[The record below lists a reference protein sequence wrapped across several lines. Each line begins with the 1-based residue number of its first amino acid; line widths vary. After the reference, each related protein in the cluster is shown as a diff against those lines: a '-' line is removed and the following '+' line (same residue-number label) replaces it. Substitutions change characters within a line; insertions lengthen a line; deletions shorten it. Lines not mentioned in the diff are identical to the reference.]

1 MLRLVDLSMVVAS
14 EQGENREIIHKINVE
29 FQTGKVYGITGPN
42 GGGKTSLAK
51 LIMGIYPPSQGRIYL
66 QDQDITDLGI
76 SERAQ
81 RGIVYAF
88 QQPPRFKGL
97 TVRDLI
103 NIARPGID
111 NLYLRSTLRDV
122 GLCPEDYLDRDVGP
136 GLSGGEMK
144 RIEMAQTLAREAVI
158 SIMDEPEAGVD
169 LWTIQKII
177 AVIVARYKKNPG
189 LTTIIITHNEN
200 MLHICDEILVIENGL
215 LTNRGTPEEIW
226 PLIKD
231 EIECKM
237 KDQCSGDIAYA
248 IR

>member
-1 MLRLVDLSMVVAS
+1 MLRLENLTMVVGNNH
-14 EQGENREIIHKINVE
+14 GENREIIRGINAE
-29 FQTGKVYGITGPN
+29 FVAGKVYGITGPN

-51 LIMGIYPPSQGRIYL
+51 LIMGIYMPSQGRIYL
-66 QDQDITDLGI
+66 QDRDITSLSI

-81 RGIVYAF
+81 LGIVYAF

-97 TVRDLI
+97 TVKDLI

-111 NLYLRSTLRDV
+111 NLHLRSTLRDV

-144 RIEMAQTLAREAVI
+144 RIEMAQTLAREALI

-169 LWTIQKII
+169 LWTIQKLI
-177 AVIVARYKKNPG
+177 AVIVGRYKKNPD

-200 MLHICDEILVIENGL
+200 MLHICDEVLVLENGML
-215 LTNRGTPEEIW
+215 VHRGTPEEIW
-226 PLIKD
+226 PHIKD

-237 KDQCSGDIAYA
+237 KEMCSGEMAYE

>member
-1 MLRLVDLSMVVAS
+1 MLSLVDLSMVVAS
-14 EQGENREIIHKINVE
+14 EQGESREIIRGVNIE
-29 FQTGKVYGITGPN
+29 FEAGKVYGLTGPN

-51 LIMGIYPPSQGRIYL
+51 LIMGIYQPSQGQICL
-66 QDQDITDLGI
+66 QGQDITSLSI

-81 RGIVYAF
+81 RGIIYAF
-88 QQPPRFKGL
+88 QQPPSFKGL
-97 TVRDLI
+97 TVEDLI
-103 NIARPGID
+103 NIAHPGID
-111 NLYLRSTLRDV
+111 KLFLRGTLRDV
-122 GLCPEDYLDRDVGP
+122 GLCPEDYLHRDVGP

-144 RIEMAQTLAREAVI
+144 RIEMAQVLVRDAII
-158 SIMDEPEAGVD
+158 SIMDEPESGVD
-169 LWTIQKII
+169 LWTIQKLI
-177 AVIVARYKKNPG
+177 AIVEDKYKKNPSM
-189 LTTIIITHNEN
+189 TTIIITHNEK

-215 LTNRGTPEEIW
+215 LVHRGTPKEIW

>member
-1 MLRLVDLSMVVAS
+1 MLRLIDLSMVVAS
-14 EQGENREIIHKINVE
+14 EQGENREIIRGINVE
-29 FQTGKVYGITGPN
+29 FEAGKVYGITGPN

-51 LIMGIYPPSQGRIYL
+51 LIMGIYLPSQGSIYL
-66 QDQDITDLGI
+66 QDQDITSLSI

-81 RGIVYAF
+81 RGIIYAF

-97 TVRDLI
+97 TVKDLI

-111 NLYLRSTLRDV
+111 NLHLRSTLRDV

-144 RIEMAQTLAREAVI
+144 RIEMAQTLARDAVI

-169 LWTIQKII
+169 LWTIQKLI
-177 AVIVARYKKNPG
+177 AVIVGRYKKNPK

-200 MLHICDEILVIENGL
+200 MLHICDEILVIESGL

-237 KDQCSGDIAYA
+237 KNQCSGDIAYA

>member
-1 MLRLVDLSMVVAS
+1 MLRLIDLSMVVES
-14 EQGENREIIHKINVE
+14 EQGDREIIRGINVE
-29 FQTGKVYGITGPN
+29 FKAGKVYGITGPN

-51 LIMGIYPPSQGRIYL
+51 LIMGIYSPSQGSIYL
-66 QDQDITDLGI
+66 QDQDITRLSI

-81 RGIVYAF
+81 RGIIYAF

-97 TVRDLI
+97 TVKDLI

-111 NLYLRSTLRDV
+111 NLHLRSTLRDV

-144 RIEMAQTLAREAVI
+144 RIEMAQTLARDAVI

-169 LWTIQKII
+169 LWTIQKLI
-177 AVIVARYKKNPG
+177 AVIVGRYKKNPK

-200 MLHICDEILVIENGL
+200 MLHICDEILVLESGV

-237 KDQCSGDIAYA
+237 KDQCSGDVAYA

>member
-1 MLRLVDLSMVVAS
+1 MLRLENLTMVVGDNH
-14 EQGENREIIHKINVE
+14 GENREIIRGINAE
-29 FQTGKVYGITGPN
+29 FVAGKVYGITGPN
-42 GGGKTSLAK
+42 GGGKTSSAK
-51 LIMGIYPPSQGRIYL
+51 LIMGIYMPSQGHIYL
-66 QDQDITDLGI
+66 QDQDITALSI

-81 RGIVYAF
+81 LGIAYAF

-97 TVRDLI
+97 TVKDLI

-111 NLYLRSTLRDV
+111 NLHLRSTLRDV

-144 RIEMAQTLAREAVI
+144 RIEIAQTLAREAVV

-169 LWTIQKII
+169 LWTIQKLI
-177 AVIVARYKKNPG
+177 AVIVGRYKRKPD
-189 LTTIIITHNEN
+189 LVTIIITHNEN
-200 MLHICDEILVIENGL
+200 MLHICDEVLVLEDGMVVH
-215 LTNRGTPEEIW
+215 RGTPEEIW
-226 PLIKD
+226 PHIKD

-237 KDQCSGDIAYA
+237 KEMCSGEMAYE